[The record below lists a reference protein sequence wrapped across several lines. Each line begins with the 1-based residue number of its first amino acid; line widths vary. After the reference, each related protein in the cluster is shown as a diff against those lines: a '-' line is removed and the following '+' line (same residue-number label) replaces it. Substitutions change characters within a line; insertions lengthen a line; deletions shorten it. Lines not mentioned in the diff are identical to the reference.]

1 MQIAEDPYQIKI
13 PLFEGPLDLLLHL
26 IKENKIDIY
35 DIPIA
40 VITRQY
46 LEYIEMMKELN
57 LEIAGDFIVMAAT
70 LIHIKSRMLL
80 PIEET
85 ADTDEPED
93 PRLELVLKLL
103 EYKSFKEAAYG
114 LKEKEEEWSEVY
126 QRAPMDEEEA
136 PAEGEGEELE
146 LFDMNLFDLL
156 SAFKE
161 MLQRGPAEIR
171 QITREALNIKDKMSV
186 IIETLKAHE
195 AVRFQSLF
203 KGDVTL
209 AHFLVTFIALL
220 ELIKL
225 GLAKAYQQK
234 SFGSIWIINPEA
246 EVTEEKLASLHAS
259 DEGADQMKIS
269 QSTIDR
275 KKFGINFRVMKQTAS
290 DESEA
295 ETATLSKHTPSMVE
309 LPYCRLD
316 GPEHAA
322 ACFENLWRSANRA
335 LPYSGRKN
343 LPGK

>member
-13 PLFEGPLDLLLHL
+13 PLFEGPMDLLLHL
-26 IKENKIDIY
+26 IKENKLDIY

-40 VITRQY
+40 EITRQY
-46 LEYIEMMKELN
+46 LEYLEMMKELN

-114 LKEKEEEWSEVY
+114 LKEKEDDWSEVY
-126 QRAPMDEEEA
+126 QRAPMDDDEA
-136 PAEGEGEELE
+136 QAEGEEEEPE

-161 MLQRGPAEIR
+161 MLQRGPAEIK

-203 KGDVTL
+203 KGDITL

-225 GLAKAYQQK
+225 GLAKAYQHK

-246 EVTEEKLASLHAS
+246 EVTDDKLATLHAS
-259 DEGADQMKIS
+259 DEGIEPLKIAHEHGS
-269 QSTIDR
+269 R
-275 KKFGINFRVMKQTAS
+275 KKFGISFRVMKK
-290 DESEA
+290 SEDA
-295 ETATLSKHTPSMVE
+295 ETESVELSQQKHTPSMVE

-316 GPEHAA
+316 SPEHAA
-322 ACFENLWRSANRA
+322 ACFENLWRAANRA
-335 LPYSGRKN
+335 LPYSGKKK
-343 LPGK
+343 LLDK